1 MPWLGLTYVVLVLQM
16 LLSMLTQFQRK
27 DMITMTVCTLGFYFL
42 FSPEYV
48 RRRHFRGLVGLAIF
62 SLAQD
67 AAWFV
72 MNRGI
77 DNDEEDGG
85 VERGIEGFSRKM
97 SYLSFA
103 CRVSTI
109 ADLIVKSI
117 VHFLITSFYLFL
129 GPADNYTLERLLGLH
144 QNC

>member
-1 MPWLGLTYVVLVLQM
+1 
-16 LLSMLTQFQRK
+16 
-27 DMITMTVCTLGFYFL
+27 MITMTVCTLGFYFL

-109 ADLIVKSI
+109 ANLILKSI
-117 VHFLITSFYLFL
+117 IHFLIASFCLFL

>member
-109 ADLIVKSI
+109 ANLIVKSI
-117 VHFLITSFYLFL
+117 VHCLITSFCLFE